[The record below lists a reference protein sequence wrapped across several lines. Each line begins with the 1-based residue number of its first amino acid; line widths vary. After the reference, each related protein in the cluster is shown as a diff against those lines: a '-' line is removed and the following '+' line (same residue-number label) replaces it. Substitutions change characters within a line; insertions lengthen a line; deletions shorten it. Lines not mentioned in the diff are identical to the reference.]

1 MTPAEKREREFVI
14 ARDGECVLVKRDP
27 SHVCHRMGFP
37 HRADSKRLLTVEH
50 VKERGKMAMGI
61 KASSD
66 RQHMV
71 AMCFDAN
78 VAVPSR
84 VVREWLR
91 EYLAKVN
98 E

>member
-1 MTPAEKREREFVI
+1 VTPEEKRERAFVI
-14 ARDGECVLVKRDP
+14 DRDGECVLVKRDP
-27 SHVCHRMGFP
+27 AHQCHRMGFP
-37 HRADSKRLLTVEH
+37 HRATVTRLLTVEH
-50 VKERGKMAMGI
+50 VKDAPMMGRR
-61 KASSD
+61 AASD

-84 VVREWLR
+84 EVRAWIR

-98 E
+98 A

>member
-1 MTPAEKREREFVI
+1 MTPEEQREREFVMS
-14 ARDGECVLVKRDP
+14 RDGECVLAKRDS

-37 HRADSKRLLTVEH
+37 HPASSVRLLTVEH
-50 VKERGKMAMGI
+50 VKDAPMMGRR
-61 KASSD
+61 APSD

-84 VVREWLR
+84 EVRAWLR

-98 E
+98 T